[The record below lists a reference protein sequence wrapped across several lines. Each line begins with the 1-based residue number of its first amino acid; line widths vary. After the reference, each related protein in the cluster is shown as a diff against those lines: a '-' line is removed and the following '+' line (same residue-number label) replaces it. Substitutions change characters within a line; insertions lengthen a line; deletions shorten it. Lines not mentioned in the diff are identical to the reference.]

1 MEVNRRRNNKLRC
14 AVLDTNVL
22 MYIYL
27 EKVDVLPQLEY
38 LGFSKVFVPQTV
50 VDELNRLKVS
60 LTGKERLAANF
71 ALRLIES
78 GEIEVIET
86 EKKGDSAL
94 LEVAEK
100 YGCYLI
106 TNDKSLRRRARDLG
120 IPFGYIREMNRV
132 EIVE

>member
-106 TNDKSLRRRARDLG
+106 TNDKSLRRRAKDLG

>member
-50 VDELNRLKVS
+50 VDELSRLKAS
-60 LTGKERLAANF
+60 LTGKERLAAKF

-106 TNDKSLRRRARDLG
+106 TNDKSLRKRAKDLG